1 MKKTILIYVAVVLL
15 IGFAIAFFLNK
26 DNATAVAES
35 SEGATTNDYSGT
47 ERL

>member
-26 DNATAVAES
+26 DNSTDVAES
-35 SEGATTNDYSGT
+35 SEGATTND
-47 ERL
+47 